1 MDIYIYPETDVLIN
15 KFNIKDKKE
24 LEKKEQKHVTEAM
37 DILKRDLI
45 VKTKE
50 DYYEIHKYLFGDVY
64 DWAGEKRKVN
74 IYKEEPKLY
83 GASIHYADK
92 SIIDQKLEELFS
104 EAETKKPERMKP
116 TVFKKHVKDLT
127 ADLWRVHPFRDGN
140 TRTALVFAD
149 KYCEQ
154 YGYEMDIE
162 KILDIGSDFRDAL
175 MFSNCYVDGEKANI
189 EDQKMLDDIF
199 NDTIHPTKEKR
210 KEIQKN
216 KKQLDR

>member
-1 MDIYIYPETDVLIN
+1 MDVYTYPESNVLIN
-15 KFNIKDKKE
+15 KFNIKNKEE
-24 LEKKEQKHVTEAM
+24 LEEKEQKHVTQAM
-37 DILKRDLI
+37 DILKRKI
-45 VKTKE
+45 EVKTKE
-50 DYYEIHKYLFGDVY
+50 DYYAIHKYLFADVY

-92 SIIDQKLEELFS
+92 TIIDQKIEQLFS
-104 EAETKKPERMKP
+104 EAKAKKPERMKP
-116 TVFKKHVKDLT
+116 TVFKQHVKELT

-162 KILDIGSDFRDAL
+162 KIIDIGSDFRDAL
-175 MFSNCYVDGEKANI
+175 MFTNCYIEGEKASK
-189 EDQKMLDDIF
+189 EDQKMLEDIF

-216 KKQLDR
+216 KNHLER